1 MTECVVDWRN
11 VAISI
16 AAEIARIPDADRVRW
31 RLESAAETGSS
42 WLRPDYRAAADLV
55 AEEIAARDKPLLS
68 PMLCPDCARAR
79 RGGSP
84 QRHLELVR

>member
-1 MTECVVDWRN
+1 MTECVVDWRD
-11 VAISI
+11 VAISL

-55 AEEIAARDKPLLS
+55 AEEIAARDKALATVGVDLDPAVTR
-68 PMLCPDCARAR
+68 PAVDVGEA
-79 RGGSP
+79 
-84 QRHLELVR
+84 V

>member
-11 VAISI
+11 VAISL

-55 AEEIAARDKPLLS
+55 AEEIAARDKPLATVGVDLD
-68 PMLCPDCARAR
+68 PAVTRPAVDVGEA
-79 RGGSP
+79 
-84 QRHLELVR
+84 V